1 MKHSLLMILIL
12 SFFISNL
19 PAQVKTKIY
28 GQVTFTSSQYVYLKF
43 KSTEG
48 INIKD
53 TLFSLSTNQPAAIA
67 QFLSS
72 TSVAAKPL
80 IELKVGDS
88 LYAFIL
94 FEKDT
99 SLIAKDSITKNDS
112 SFSQEISNSKL
123 IQRESIKSKKYN
135 LRMSIQSYGD
145 VNDFENTNRYRYSF
159 AYQKDEF
166 LSDNIDVDL
175 YFIVNYNQRKT
186 FPRNDVRDFLKIYSA
201 SLDYRFNENHS
212 IKIGRSLNPYIFAA
226 GSIDGI
232 QYLFNTGTNHLGCI
246 LGSRP
251 NYTNYWFKPDLF
263 QAGVF
268 YNRVD
273 SISSTSMDNSIAFIE
288 QTNKFK
294 PDRRFIYFQH
304 RNDFIPSTN
313 IFLSSEFDF
322 FYVNKG
328 TISKKINLSSLYSMI
343 NVRPHR
349 IISFNLSYD
358 SRRNVYFLES
368 FKNSIDSL
376 IENELRQGFRI
387 STFIRPISLLFIN
400 LQYSQ
405 RETRKDQKSSNNYGA
420 TIGFNYLPIVKTNLS
435 LSYYNYQTSFID
447 GKNYSIYLSK
457 NLFDDVLMTGNFRL
471 YEFTQ
476 VQSQRKFIDRFVEL
490 GLFINIIKNLS
501 LSIDFEQK
509 LNNEKSGY
517 LMIDLTNR
525 F

>member
-1 MKHSLLMILIL
+1 
-12 SFFISNL
+12 
-19 PAQVKTKIY
+19 
-28 GQVTFTSSQYVYLKF
+28 
-43 KSTEG
+43 
-48 INIKD
+48 
-53 TLFSLSTNQPAAIA
+53 
-67 QFLSS
+67 
-72 TSVAAKPL
+72 
-80 IELKVGDS
+80 
-88 LYAFIL
+88 
-94 FEKDT
+94 
-99 SLIAKDSITKNDS
+99 
-112 SFSQEISNSKL
+112 
-123 IQRESIKSKKYN
+123 
-135 LRMSIQSYGD
+135 
-145 VNDFENTNRYRYSF
+145 
-159 AYQKDEF
+159 
-166 LSDNIDVDL
+166 
-175 YFIVNYNQRKT
+175 
-186 FPRNDVRDFLKIYSA
+186 
-201 SLDYRFNENHS
+201 
-212 IKIGRSLNPYIFAA
+212 
-226 GSIDGI
+226 
-232 QYLFNTGTNHLGCI
+232 
-246 LGSRP
+246 
-251 NYTNYWFKPDLF
+251 
-263 QAGVF
+263 
-268 YNRVD
+268 
-273 SISSTSMDNSIAFIE
+273 
-288 QTNKFK
+288 
-294 PDRRFIYFQH
+294 
-304 RNDFIPSTN
+304 
-313 IFLSSEFDF
+313 
-322 FYVNKG
+322 
-328 TISKKINLSSLYSMI
+328 MI

-435 LSYYNYQTSFID
+435 FSYYNYQTSFID